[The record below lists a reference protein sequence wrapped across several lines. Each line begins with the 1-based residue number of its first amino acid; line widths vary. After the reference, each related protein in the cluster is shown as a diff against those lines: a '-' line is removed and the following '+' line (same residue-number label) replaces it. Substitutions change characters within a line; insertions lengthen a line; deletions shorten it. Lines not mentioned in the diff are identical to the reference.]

1 MPESF
6 ASTRFPFLLP
16 ALALALLLLPIAPSL
31 AAQEAEA
38 VEDEVQ
44 CASLAYI
51 EEEGH
56 FTIYQN
62 EEALVRIEHTW
73 RKDGSFTGH
82 AVLTMAGQTA
92 EWTLEVATGATGQ
105 WTTIESGS
113 PLGEVVATREG
124 NEAVVAAGD
133 QDPARL
139 TLRPGTTLF
148 DNYQPALL
156 RLVIAAYDRE
166 AGGEQQ
172 IPMFIAA
179 GAVFDVGFELLE
191 TPERT
196 VGGDD
201 LRLIRQLP
209 TLGPGQFQLV
219 CPDVS
224 REPVPLQSRWLY
236 SDHGAP
242 FNEDQVEQHT
252 PDTLREWAA
261 ERSSGRQRRRSGT
274 GAAAAALG
282 RVDRRKLELE
292 EEGFTG
298 MAAAA
303 RGSVDDEGVFDVQLM
318 GGLSVLRDGRDPLYV
333 MQGFT
338 NTGSALVLLWSMIAL
353 LLQWHDGELVWFW
366 ALAGFLITTIVGLV
380 VGLDLFLNHDAELQQ
395 KINHFARHYQY
406 GLAAWLWLLLLWHR
420 DPWAWWDFSLGTWLG
435 TALEIT
441 TVWVTLFIVLE
452 AVHRI
457 RLGRLEMSIA
467 GDGILGKLRSGVK
480 SLSAV
485 LTEGEIHDM
494 RASARQVMEG
504 LRWGLDFCTLLLFAY
519 VVLSSLMGDLGD
531 ALGGD
536 GLPRLVHPALWLGSI
551 YLLLFLAET
560 TIRRRAVEA

>member
-191 TPERT
+191 TTERT

-201 LRLIRQLP
+201 LRLDRFRLA
-209 TLGPGQFQLV
+209 F
-219 CPDVS
+219 
-224 REPVPLQSRWLY
+224 
-236 SDHGAP
+236 
-242 FNEDQVEQHT
+242 
-252 PDTLREWAA
+252 PDTEMFVWGDADGRVLAVEVPSQFANFVRDGFESVLVAPEVDPLLSAPDFEWTLEDDVMVPMRDGVHLSTDIYLPEGKGRYPVVLVRTPYKKELLELQGKFYARRGYVYAVQDCRGRFGSEGTWVPFFDEPEDGYDTVEWLAAQEYTTDKVGMIGGSYSGWVQWWAA
-261 ERSSGRQRRRSGT
+261 RERPPHLT
-274 GAAAAALG
+274 TLIPNVA
-282 RVDRRKLELE
+282 
-292 EEGFTG
+292 
-298 MAAAA
+298 
-303 RGSVDDEGVFDVQLM
+303 
-318 GGLSVLRDGRDPLYV
+318 PL
-333 MQGFT
+333 
-338 NTGSALVLLWSMIAL
+338 
-353 LLQWHDGELVWFW
+353 
-366 ALAGFLITTIVGLV
+366 
-380 VGLDLFLNHDAELQQ
+380 
-395 KINHFARHYQY
+395 
-406 GLAAWLWLLLLWHR
+406 
-420 DPWAWWDFSLGTWLG
+420 
-435 TALEIT
+435 
-441 TVWVTLFIVLE
+441 
-452 AVHRI
+452 
-457 RLGRLEMSIA
+457 
-467 GDGILGKLRSGVK
+467 
-480 SLSAV
+480 
-485 LTEGEIHDM
+485 
-494 RASARQVMEG
+494 RASR
-504 LRWGLDFCTLLLFAY
+504 TLP
-519 VVLSSLMGDLGD
+519 GGCPKPIGD
-531 ALGGD
+531 A
-536 GLPRLVHPALWLGSI
+536 V
-551 YLLLFLAET
+551 
-560 TIRRRAVEA
+560 